1 MTKWLLSLALV
12 STLAACSASNESKQ
26 QANDTYQKSDEALPA
41 FMPLATGG
49 VNLPKQDTTYQLPQI
64 KVQKAQNID
73 IRPPENPLAIIQ
85 NSIAQFDGERALIA
99 YPADKQQVYSV
110 TQVQRLLK
118 EQSVSCKLDGNKIV
132 TDWAPTGRTDDIG
145 KTQIRYEIE
154 QVSSGGYSA
163 LFVSVLQM
171 KRDDVVFTPNLADK
185 QRYSSDRLNQLVGEL
200 NSAYHKQA
208 QALNNSSF
216 TPIQSTFATDS
227 NGREALILAAP
238 FNQAWAKLGQVL
250 PQLEF
255 SIKDEV
261 IGRGSRELKY
271 SPTGAKSWW
280 WPFGSADTST
290 GLEKGTYFMQLS
302 ALGKQSAV
310 VITDEDGKALS
321 DTRAQAVYQALQNVL
336 AR

>member
-1 MTKWLLSLALV
+1 MKKWLFPFALIT
-12 STLAACSASNESKQ
+12 TLAACSVSNESKQ
-26 QANDTYQKSDEALPA
+26 QANDTYQNSDDALPA

-64 KVQKAQNID
+64 KVKKAQHID

-99 YPADKQQVYSV
+99 YPEDKQQIYSLV
-110 TQVQRLLK
+110 QVQRLLK
-118 EQSVSCKLDGNKIV
+118 EQGVEYKLDGNKII
-132 TDWAPTGRTDDIG
+132 TDWTTTGRSDDIG

-163 LFVSVLQM
+163 LFISVLQM
-171 KRDDVVFTPNLADK
+171 KRDDVIFTPNMVDK

-200 NSAYHKQA
+200 NSAYQKQEQSLSNTNLA
-208 QALNNSSF
+208 
-216 TPIQSTFATDS
+216 PIQSSFATDS
-227 NGREALILAAP
+227 NGREALVLAAP

-261 IGRGSRELKY
+261 AGRGSRELRY
-271 SPTGAKSWW
+271 SPAGAKSWW
-280 WPFGSADTST
+280 WPFGSSETST
-290 GLEKGTYFMQLS
+290 GLGKGTYFMQLS

-310 VITDEDGKALS
+310 VMTDEDGKALS
-321 DTRAQAVYQALQNVL
+321 GAQAQAVYQALQNVL